1 MEKRAI
7 NMEVGKT
14 SINPMVLECNWS
26 YPHKLIT
33 LSFLIDTKGNTHMY
47 APACTCMY
55 VCKFV
60 PLEGLEATMFK

>member
-1 MEKRAI
+1 
-7 NMEVGKT
+7 
-14 SINPMVLECNWS
+14 MVLECNWS

-33 LSFLIDTKGNTHMY
+33 LSFLIDTEGNTHMY
-47 APACTCMY
+47 APAYTCMY